1 MFKGNLVAL
10 VTPMQP
16 NGAIDYAALEKLV
29 DWHLTEGT
37 DGLVILGTTGES
49 PTITDQ
55 ERAEITRFVL
65 QQVNARV
72 PVIIGTGTN
81 STASSIVYT
90 RAALDAGAD
99 ACLLVTPYYNKPT
112 QEGLYQHYRAIA
124 DAVAIPQILY
134 NVPGRTGCDLLPETA
149 VRIAR
154 DCPNVI
160 AVKEATDKLERVS
173 EYKKLGSDLVLLSG
187 DDATEMEF
195 MLAGGDG
202 VISVTAN
209 IAPRLMTELCRA
221 ALSGDRTKAEAIN
234 QRLVKLHSDLF
245 VEPNPIPVK
254 WLLADMGLIQ
264 AHLRLPLTPMSEK
277 YHSRLREAL
286 AEMSGGV

>member
-16 NGAIDYAALEKLV
+16 DGAIDYAALEKLV

-81 STASSIVYT
+81 STASSIAYT

-124 DAVAIPQILY
+124 EAVAIPQILY

-154 DCPNVI
+154 NCPNVI
-160 AVKEATDKLERVS
+160 AVKEATGKLERVG
-173 EYKKLGSDLVLLSG
+173 EYKALGSNLILLSG

-221 ALSGDRTKAEAIN
+221 ARSGERTKAEVIN
-234 QRLVKLHSDLF
+234 RRLMKLHSDLF

-286 AEMSGGV
+286 AAMSGV